1 MLLGILLLFLGL
13 SSITM
18 AAYNIGQ
25 TTMNPQTDETQQKY
39 NQSLVIGAIAFA
51 TVIGATLI
59 IATGWNPL
67 GSLSELTIQ
76 QPRQSS
82 GLGDLL

>member
-13 SSITM
+13 SSITL

-25 TTMNPQTDETQQKY
+25 TTTNPVTDDEQQKY

-51 TVIGATLI
+51 TVIGGTLI
-59 IATGWNPL
+59 IATGWN
-67 GSLSELTIQ
+67 EE
-76 QPRQSS
+76 
-82 GLGDLL
+82 